1 MRHVYEP
8 RAALVEGGKQW
19 LIKLL
24 PSFPAQ
30 PGCRVSCSH
39 RLCPSLC
46 PSRDITDTVILT
58 PSAGSLLL
66 LHTWMAVPATPWP
79 LAQLAEEMI
88 HMMTPRPVLN
98 GCSSSTSPVLLA
110 GAPHATCSASSLP
123 GRTLIPFCIRLTYQN
138 INPLHS
144 SPKDKHFNL
153 SLPLLFLQL
162 PTRHTHLVTSKAEA
176 VGLPDRVELT

>member
-1 MRHVYEP
+1 MLTTLSRTTFMRHVYEP

-88 HMMTPRPVLN
+88 HMMTPQT
-98 GCSSSTSPVLLA
+98 CAQWLL
-110 GAPHATCSASSLP
+110 L
-123 GRTLIPFCIRLTYQN
+123 
-138 INPLHS
+138 
-144 SPKDKHFNL
+144 FNL
-153 SLPLLFLQL
+153 TRAPRWCTTRYLLGFFTSRKNSYSFLHQADL
-162 PTRHTHLVTSKAEA
+162 SEH
-176 VGLPDRVELT
+176 